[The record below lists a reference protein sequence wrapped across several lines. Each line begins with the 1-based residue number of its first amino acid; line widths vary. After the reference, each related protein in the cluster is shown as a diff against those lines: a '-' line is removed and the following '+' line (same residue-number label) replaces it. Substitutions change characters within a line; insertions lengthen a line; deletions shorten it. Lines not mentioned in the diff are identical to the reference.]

1 MIVVNSDSTTHTTK
15 VVPRFIPT
23 TGITLELYNETT
35 RQVNTILFLSNSY
48 AITDGVLMFSFS
60 FTFAVDSKYQ
70 VKITE
75 GANVVFRGKLIAIDQ
90 STQQYD
96 PTDGLYTYSTI

>member
-1 MIVVNSDSTTHTTK
+1 MIVVDSDITFHTIK
-15 VVPRFIPT
+15 LVPRFAPT
-23 TGITLELYNETT
+23 LGITLELYNETT
-35 RQVNTILFLSNSY
+35 RKVNTILFLSNSY
-48 AITDGVLMFSFS
+48 AIIDGILTMVYS
-60 FTFAVDSKYQ
+60 FTFEKDSKYQ

>member
-1 MIVVNSDSTTHTTK
+1 MIVVDSDSATHTTK
-15 VVPRFIPT
+15 IVPRFIPT
-23 TGITLELYNETT
+23 TDVVYELYNESARVATEPT
-35 RQVNTILFLSNSY
+35 NTYVISDGILIVSY
-48 AITDGVLMFSFS
+48 AFLFEK
-60 FTFAVDSKYQ
+60 DSKYQ

-90 STQQYD
+90 STQEYD

>member
-1 MIVVNSDSTTHTTK
+1 MVVVDSDSTTHTTK
-15 VVPRFIPT
+15 VVPRFVPT
-23 TGITLELYNETT
+23 SGITLELYNETT
-35 RQVNTILFLSNSY
+35 REVNTILFLSNSY
-48 AITDGVLMFSFS
+48 VITDGILIIAYS
-60 FTFAVDSKYQ
+60 FTFEKDSKYQ

-75 GANVVFRGKLIAIDQ
+75 SANVVFRGKLIAIDQ

>member
-23 TGITLELYNETT
+23 LDVVYELYNEST
-35 RQVNTILFLSNSY
+35 RVATEPSNTY
-48 AITDGVLMFSFS
+48 VITDGVLVISYA

>member
-23 TGITLELYNETT
+23 TDVIYELYNETT
-35 RQVNTILFLSNSY
+35 REATEPANTY
-48 AITDGVLMFSFS
+48 VITDGILTLSYA
-60 FTFAVDSKYQ
+60 FTFEVDSKYQ

-75 GANVVFRGKLIAIDQ
+75 GENVVFRGKLIAIDQ